1 MKRAAR
7 LWPRCRWAQGGGSLT
22 DGGWVFLGRV
32 SALLGGLAVQVTL
45 AHLLPS
51 PQLGRYYVWSS
62 VVGVMAALAT
72 FGIGPVAMRHIA
84 LHQRA
89 GAGAHAHGFA
99 LAALL
104 WGALGGL
111 AASAVFFVMATA
123 FTRNSILPSL
133 AAAGWIAALVA
144 SGLLA
149 DVLRGFRDIRAA
161 TIQTEI
167 LVGWLGLAGV
177 LALSATVP
185 PLTVAGVVCA
195 LAVGVLGATTFG
207 AWALAWHLRG
217 LPEAAAAPPAR
228 WWREQSGPIWLNTG
242 LWLVFGQMD
251 VWVLGVFRAPAEVA
265 VYGVASRVAILLN
278 QPEIMARAVLM
289 PRIAALHA
297 QGNLG
302 ALQRMVRGAA
312 TLSTALA
319 SAGALGL
326 ALGGG
331 WALAAVFGEPYR
343 ACLPVVL
350 ILGGGYVLNAA
361 AGLAATTL
369 LMTGN
374 QGAVLRGSLVGS
386 SFTLALLLVL
396 TPAFGAAGAATAM
409 ALGFVLQNALML
421 GFARRLLGIWTFL
434 AVRPGEWR
442 ATWRAAPAA
451 PAGPGVS

>member
-1 MKRAAR
+1 
-7 LWPRCRWAQGGGSLT
+7 
-22 DGGWVFLGRV
+22 
-32 SALLGGLAVQVTL
+32 
-45 AHLLPS
+45 
-51 PQLGRYYVWSS
+51 
-62 VVGVMAALAT
+62 
-72 FGIGPVAMRHIA
+72 
-84 LHQRA
+84 
-89 GAGAHAHGFA
+89 
-99 LAALL
+99 
-104 WGALGGL
+104 
-111 AASAVFFVMATA
+111 
-123 FTRNSILPSL
+123 
-133 AAAGWIAALVA
+133 VA

-167 LVGWLGLAGV
+167 LILWLGLVGV
-177 LALSATVP
+177 LALSAAVP
-185 PLTVAGVVCA
+185 PLTVEGVVCA
-195 LAVGVLGATTFG
+195 LAVGALGATTFG
-207 AWALAWHLRG
+207 AWALARHLRG
-217 LPEAAAAPPAR
+217 LPEPAAAPPAP

-251 VWVLGVFRAPAEVA
+251 LWVLGVFRAPAEVA

-278 QPEIMARAVLM
+278 QPEVMARAVLM

-297 QGNLG
+297 QGDLG

-331 WALAAVFGEPYR
+331 WALAAVFGKPYR
-343 ACLPVVL
+343 ACLPVLL
-350 ILGGGYVLNAA
+350 ILAGGYVLSAA

-374 QGAVLRGSLVGS
+374 QRAVLRGSLVGS
-386 SFTLALLLVL
+386 SFTFALLLVL
-396 TPAFGAAGAATAM
+396 TPAFGAVGAATAS
-409 ALGFVLQNALML
+409 ALGFALQNALML
-421 GFARRLLGIWTFL
+421 GLARRLLGIWTFL

-442 ATWRAAPAA
+442 ATWRAAQAA